1 MSLGSTACLL
11 PLNLPAFWGRDSWN
25 SKAER
30 GVKGREG
37 DGDERLREGPY
48 VWKRTSPRFFI
59 NVIRKY
65 ATAVFTSSGLGFC
78 SSMQSLMKVP
88 AQLQSL
94 FFPLHVPL
102 LIQIRTAVNITRSM
116 FSVMIP
122 HARLLSA
129 QWFSGICL
137 PSRWPIPSSQD
148 IQNAMHTFLI
158 QHIFSW
164 VLPGDNG
171 FIGNQVTPCNNQ
183 CMDP

>member
-1 MSLGSTACLL
+1 MSLGRTACLL
-11 PLNLPAFWGRDSWN
+11 PWNHPAFWGRDSWN

-102 LIQIRTAVNITRSM
+102 LIQIQTAVNITRSM
-116 FSVMIP
+116 FSVTIP
-122 HARLLSA
+122 HARPLSA
-129 QWFSGICL
+129 QWFSGMSSLSMTNTLLSRYSECYAYLSHPTYLFLGISRRQWFHRK
-137 PSRWPIPSSQD
+137 PSYS
-148 IQNAMHTFLI
+148 L
-158 QHIFSW
+158 
-164 VLPGDNG
+164 
-171 FIGNQVTPCNNQ
+171 
-183 CMDP
+183 